1 MAVLQRSE
9 RVDLSIDEAER
20 CWHDFA
26 ERVTFATPDPSAGR
40 DGHDSGT
47 VYFSQASDGT
57 TEVTVQID
65 PSVLG
70 HDDEATLN
78 RRVDSYL
85 KRFKT
90 FVENRSSGQS

>member
-9 RVDLSIDEAER
+9 RVDMSIDEAER
-20 CWHDFA
+20 CWRDFA
-26 ERVTFATPDPSAGR
+26 ERVTLATPDPSAGR
-40 DGHDSGT
+40 DGQDSGT

-65 PSVLG
+65 PDVLG

-85 KRFKT
+85 KRFKK
-90 FVENRSSGQS
+90 FVENRTPKQT